1 MTYMEEDICKDFPVV
16 VAANKE
22 ALAAQLVRM
31 EPQPE
36 RYVVQIPDGATEVA
50 DEAFD
55 TTWDDEEESLGV
67 VGFVIPDTVTRI
79 GNRAFAG
86 CENIQELILPESVDH
101 IGERAFAGC
110 VQLYRLAL
118 PTELETI
125 GKDIFKGCKSLTKI
139 KLPKVVA
146 SKVTHFSGNWVTFNF
161 PLGLD
166 KSSGLSE
173 MVREGKSEETYDTPT
188 ATPEDLQRY
197 ADILD
202 TNKIVLANYA
212 GRYLGGNKGC
222 HMNSPIVIDEVEDY
236 VETEYAIAEGL
247 LGVWTGRQCRFHLL
261 GQRLMRCGNRK
272 IDCLTYRVEHPSGD
286 IAEERYYFDI
296 TAGFEA
302 N

>member
-1 MTYMEEDICKDFPVV
+1 MEDDSNKEFPVI

-22 ALAAQLVRM
+22 QLADQLTKM
-31 EPQPE
+31 EPRPE
-36 RYVVQIPDGATEVA
+36 EYIVHIPDGTTEVA

-55 TTWDDEEESLGV
+55 TTWDDDEEPLGV
-67 VGFVIPDTVTRI
+67 VGFIIPDTVTRI

-86 CENIQELILPESVDH
+86 CENVQEIILPESVAH

-110 VQLYRLAL
+110 VQMYRLAL
-118 PTELETI
+118 PTTLETI
-125 GKDIFKGCKSLTKI
+125 GKDIFRGCKCLTKI

-146 SKVTHFSGNWVTFNF
+146 SKVTHFSGNWATFNF

-173 MVREGKSEETYDTPT
+173 MVREGKSEETYDTPS

-236 VETEYAIAEGL
+236 VEIEYAIAEGL
-247 LGVWTGRQCRFHLL
+247 LGVWTGRQCRFRLLSQHLL
-261 GQRLMRCGNRK
+261 RHGDRK
-272 IDCLTYRVEHPSGD
+272 IDCLTYRVESPSGD
-286 IAEERYYFDI
+286 TAEERYYFDI

-302 N
+302 NMD